1 MQSLFLSG
9 AASLL
14 LAINPSGDLERKVE
28 LMKQEIDTLQVKV
41 AADIKPWYE
50 SIPTLLSAAA
60 LLFSFGTTFVSYRRT
75 TIQDIQS
82 KRQELRGLLQRLA
95 KLPQENVET
104 MKKYADDPAAMQ
116 TISSFINQENTFLVA
131 QAVELAKR
139 LPRQMVSAPEFL
151 AIATALQAAYELA
164 PAEEFLNYASQVAK
178 DFNTKIAVIRATA
191 NLKFLTGKPEEGRVD
206 YQKALSIFA
215 AYTNF
220 DDFTKTATNVYTHVA
235 WAYSEANINSFDL
248 AEQQLENAQSLLA
261 KLPPSPGSAN
271 LNAQVSQTTHR
282 IQAGRGTP
290 HQGTTIYSP
299 H

>member
-1 MQSLFLSG
+1 M
-9 AASLL
+9 
-14 LAINPSGDLERKVE
+14 
-28 LMKQEIDTLQVKV
+28 
-41 AADIKPWYE
+41 
-50 SIPTLLSAAA
+50 
-60 LLFSFGTTFVSYRRT
+60 
-75 TIQDIQS
+75 
-82 KRQELRGLLQRLA
+82 
-95 KLPQENVET
+95 
-104 MKKYADDPAAMQ
+104 
-116 TISSFINQENTFLVA
+116 
-131 QAVELAKR
+131 
-139 LPRQMVSAPEFL
+139 
-151 AIATALQAAYELA
+151 
-164 PAEEFLNYASQVAK
+164 
-178 DFNTKIAVIRATA
+178 
-191 NLKFLTGKPEEGRVD
+191 KFLTGKPEEGRVD

-282 IQAGRGTP
+282 IQTGRGTP